1 MSIPRIF
8 TIGTVLLIASMPL
21 LSCSGKRP
29 LNLGVSDSRLAPCP
43 ASPNCLSSDDLDST
57 HKVLPFQ
64 LVKPAIEVWRVA
76 RKLVSELPRTRIVNE
91 TSDYLHAECRSGV
104 FGFVDDLELHLRP
117 SKGII
122 AVRSASRLGYSDF
135 GVNQRR
141 IETLRAALI
150 SQGMTR

>member
-8 TIGTVLLIASMPL
+8 IIGTVLLIASMPL

-29 LNLGVSDSRLAPCP
+29 SNLGISDSRLAPCP
-43 ASPNCLSSDDLDST
+43 ASPNCLSSDDSDSA
-57 HKVLPFQ
+57 HKISPFQ
-64 LVKPAIEVWRVA
+64 LMKPATEVWQTV
-76 RKLVSELPRTRIVNE
+76 RKLVSEMPRTRIVNE

-117 SKGII
+117 SEGII

-150 SQGMTR
+150 SQGMAR

>member
-29 LNLGVSDSRLAPCP
+29 SNLGVSDSRLAPCP
-43 ASPNCLSSDDLDST
+43 ASPNCLSSDDHDSA
-57 HKVLPFQ
+57 HKIFPFQ
-64 LVKPAIEVWRVA
+64 LVKPATEVWQTI
-76 RKLVSELPRTRIVNE
+76 RKLVLEMPRTRIVNE
-91 TSDYLHAECRSGV
+91 TSDYLHAECRSSV

-117 SKGII
+117 SEDII

-150 SQGMTR
+150 GQDMVR